1 MTNKELEKAQLCLQI
16 SKNAKLI
23 EQNNNLKRRNR
34 QIEKN
39 LLEVQKLLNKN
50 LEIK

>member
-1 MTNKELEKAQLCLQI
+1 MKVNNILEIELALQI

-23 EQNNNLKRRNR
+23 EQNNKLKYRNK

-39 LLEVQKLLNKN
+39 LEAVKNLLNKN
-50 LEIK
+50 LED